1 MNVNSI
7 LQQLPFFAD
16 KSSMLVCETDGFHLN
31 AAVVSRHHKQLKVDF
46 FAQSDALNYQDAVKA
61 VVTRLREKGW
71 QGRDA
76 VLLTPAVLS
85 AVVELP
91 IAPHQPRNPLQMQE
105 LIRWELEPLMIQHA
119 ANWSIGQLLLSKG
132 YLTESQVADV
142 LAQQKGKAKSGLGTG
157 HGAMY
162 SFKRFAEFA
171 IDLGYVNQAQVD
183 ECLARQAWLSAEGD
197 DVLCGWAMP
206 SVSQKNTS
214 QKAGASQPADG
225 SHSSWLVSGANA
237 ALVRQWE
244 SAFLSH
250 KITLSDVFPLV
261 GCASVLAPAKDA
273 ILLLESAH
281 GFVGALRQ
289 QEGEVKAIDMH
300 KRPAMSVLDACLE
313 SYHQMVTP
321 ESNQLW
327 FCLSPDDSLVAK
339 QLGDMIGREIHTI
352 SPISASLS
360 AGTQGVASHLLT
372 HHRGT
377 QVASVSVRGPK
388 PSLFK
393 RVEVRA
399 IAAGLALLLLIG
411 ALEASLFVRHQLV
424 QNAHTKTAES
434 KKQFDAIVAT
444 AQAKVDVVNK
454 LNDDIKT
461 KNATLTNLNERFD
474 FFASELASRTTFV
487 QKLLENLNNAVTEDV
502 VVNSIDE
509 TPKLGIRFSAWA
521 LSEKSAQQFIQ
532 SYKNAMAP
540 LGMELHDPIV
550 RSQTGRLGL
559 YGYDISFRLLN
570 PNEIVANTKP
580 VAAATL
586 PAGKPAKK

>member
-1 MNVNSI
+1 MNLNSV
-7 LQQLPFFAD
+7 LKQLPFFGD
-16 KSSMLVCETDGFHLN
+16 QSSILVCETDAFALN
-31 AAVVSRHHKQLKVDF
+31 AVVVSRHNKQLKIDF
-46 FAQSDALNYQDAVKA
+46 SAKSEALDYQQAIKEVL
-61 VVTRLREKGW
+61 TSLRGQGW
-71 QGRDA
+71 QGREA

-91 IAPHQPRNPLQMQE
+91 IAPHQPRNALQMQE

-132 YLTESQVADV
+132 YLTESQVEDV
-142 LAQQKGKAKSGLGTG
+142 LAQQKGKAKSGLGSG
-157 HGAMY
+157 HGAIY
-162 SFKRFAEFA
+162 SFKRFGEFA
-171 IDLGYVNQAQVD
+171 IDLGYISQAQVD
-183 ECLARQAWLSAEGD
+183 ECIARQAWLCADGD
-197 DVLCGWAMP
+197 EVLCGWAM
-206 SVSQKNTS
+206 SNASQKNS
-214 QKAGASQPADG
+214 NQKNASQPADG

-244 SAFLSH
+244 LAFLNH

-261 GCASVLAPAKDA
+261 GCAAALAPADNA

-289 QEGEVKAIDMH
+289 HEGEVKAIDMH

-313 SYHQMVTP
+313 SYHHMVTP

-327 FCLSPDDSLVAK
+327 FCLSPNDSLVAK

-352 SPISASLS
+352 SPISTSLS
-360 AGTQGVASHLLT
+360 AGMQAVASHLLK
-372 HHRGT
+372 HNRGA
-377 QVASVSVRGPK
+377 QVAGVSVRGPK

-399 IAAGLALLLLIG
+399 IAAGLVLLLLIG
-411 ALEASLFVRHQLV
+411 ALEASLFVRHQLA

-444 AQAKVDVVNK
+444 AQAKVDEVNK
-454 LNDDIKT
+454 LKEDIKT
-461 KNATLTNLNERFD
+461 KNATLANLNERFD
-474 FFASELASRTTFV
+474 FFASELTSRSSFV
-487 QKLLENLNNAVTEDV
+487 QKLLENLNYAVTEDV

-521 LSEKSAQQFIQ
+521 LNEKSAQQFIQ

-550 RSQTGRLGL
+550 RAQTGRLGL

-570 PNEIVANTKP
+570 PSETAANTKP
-580 VAAATL
+580 LDAAKL
-586 PAGKPAKK
+586 PAGKLVIQ